1 MNHKVALSFADGKT
15 LFLPVG
21 HDDLLLD
28 AALRHGINLPLD
40 CREGVCGTCMG
51 RCEAGS
57 YSLDYA
63 DEDTL
68 SAADLEQRKVLACQ
82 TRVRSDAAFY
92 FDFASTLCHA
102 ASWTSCPASTRACKY
117 PAATAGAPTPSPTGR
132 IRRTTCNSS
141 SACSRAAP

>member
-68 SAADLEQRKVLACQ
+68 SAADLEQRKV
-82 TRVRSDAAFY
+82 
-92 FDFASTLCHA
+92 
-102 ASWTSCPASTRACKY
+102 
-117 PAATAGAPTPSPTGR
+117 
-132 IRRTTCNSS
+132 
-141 SACSRAAP
+141 

>member
-1 MNHKVALSFADGKT
+1 
-15 LFLPVG
+15 
-21 HDDLLLD
+21 
-28 AALRHGINLPLD
+28 
-40 CREGVCGTCMG
+40 MG

-92 FDFASTLCHA
+92 DFASTLCHA
-102 ASWTSCPASTRACKY
+102 A
-117 PAATAGAPTPSPTGR
+117 AAQAHSGVVRELRLLEDTALLRLDAGAAGRQLDFLPGQYARLQVPGSDCRRAYPSPTGR
-132 IRRTTCNSS
+132 IRRTTCSSS

>member
-1 MNHKVALSFADGKT
+1 GKT

-28 AALRHGINLPLD
+28 AALRHGITLPLD

-102 ASWTSCPASTRACKY
+102 A
-117 PAATAGAPTPSPTGR
+117 AAQEHS
-132 IRRTTCNSS
+132 
-141 SACSRAAP
+141 